1 MRKKVALHNLG
12 CKVNAYETEAM
23 AELLKNR
30 GYEIVPFGAE
40 ADIYIINTCT
50 VTNIADRKSRQMLHK
65 AKKLNPDA
73 VIVAAGCYVQAT
85 EQELKQDD
93 SVDIIVGNNRK
104 KEIADIIE
112 EYQRN
117 LEEERNA
124 PKKKGIHV
132 EENRIL
138 KDYENL
144 TIDSMEEHTRAYMK
158 IQDGCNQFCTY
169 CIIPYARGRV
179 RSRKLPDIIKEVERL
194 TASGYQEVVLTGIHL
209 SSYGVDFKDERISL
223 IHVIREIAKNPG
235 IRRIRLGSLE
245 PGIITDEFMR
255 EIVKIPSFCPQFH
268 LSLQSGCDKTLERMN
283 RKYTSGEYFNRCE
296 CIRRYYPNAAITTD
310 VIAGFPGE
318 TEEEFSETK
327 KFLERV
333 KFSKIHVF
341 KYSRREGT
349 KAAGMENQITDSV
362 KAARS
367 DELMA
372 LEENMRVEYLERL
385 TGTEQEVLFEE
396 SVKIWE
402 QEYFIGH
409 TKEYVKTAVLTE
421 QDLTNKILTVKIKNL
436 LNTEIVLAEF

>member
-1 MRKKVALHNLG
+1 M
-12 CKVNAYETEAM
+12 
-23 AELLKNR
+23 
-30 GYEIVPFGAE
+30 
-40 ADIYIINTCT
+40 
-50 VTNIADRKSRQMLHK
+50 
-65 AKKLNPDA
+65 
-73 VIVAAGCYVQAT
+73 
-85 EQELKQDD
+85 
-93 SVDIIVGNNRK
+93 
-104 KEIADIIE
+104 
-112 EYQRN
+112 
-117 LEEERNA
+117 
-124 PKKKGIHV
+124 

-396 SVKIWE
+396 SVKIGE